1 MKRKLTFFVAA
12 LMAMSCFSVTAYAA
26 NFSDINDAPWEG
38 AKTYIN
44 SVADLGLMIGD
55 IDPNNGKTRFRPK
68 DKVTYCETTQL
79 AYMALKNTNSLIP
92 STENLSTK
100 WSQVLKSNNIPAWA
114 YDCVAYA
121 LENNIISLYDVS
133 RFMTKNGSKISDNYA
148 SRESVAVVF
157 GKSLAH
163 KYAVDESASLKY
175 KDASSISS
183 TSVPYVDLLSRLG
196 ILVGDTDN
204 NFTPKTYINRAEM
217 AVLVSKDYD
226 ILKNGNANVPSGG
239 GTTNGGTNGGTNNGG
254 TTATTEI
261 TGTVLTME
269 DYGGN
274 KMLTVLTSTS
284 QKLGFI
290 VNETTYTI
298 DGRTSA
304 NTQISAL
311 SLKAGDGVKVNYTGS
326 QINVLT
332 LTSSTTN
339 TTTSTVK
346 GTVDDITN
354 DKIYLVKS
362 STTGS
367 SDFYYYDTTYSITL
381 DGDKASLK
389 DLFDEFDAGGLDVEL
404 SLNSS
409 QKVVAIK
416 ATSDTSG
423 DVKGTLKDIDKD
435 EVKIKKSGSSSTK
448 TYEWAKSPK
457 ITYDGKTISSVSKM
471 IDEYDDTSKTI
482 TVTLYLNSK
491 DEITKMVAKKG
502 SSSSKNDDDVI
513 VGKLKD
519 LTSKEV
525 EVKNSDN
532 NKTETYDLADN
543 IKYKWEGKSADRRDI
558 KDELDEDEDTI
569 YVELT
574 LDDDGD
580 VKTLKA
586 SYDEDDFD
594 SSSSSSSSKKR
605 TGILLSVDKDEIRLD
620 DDDKGKTYY
629 DMPDDYED
637 DVEYR
642 LDGKSSTY
650 KKVRDAVK
658 DYDEVTAKVYL
669 NSDKEITKIDA
680 ETDDDSSS
688 SSSSSS
694 SKKGEIKKLTRGNIT
709 VGSSSNSYEL
719 ISNVSVTIDGDNSY
733 DINDLV
739 AAFGD
744 SRKFEAKLTVEHSIV
759 TKIAA
764 YTIEVEG
771 ELTSL
776 NTSKEKIF
784 IETKDGEEISFEY
797 DEDDVKVRVDGDK
810 EDIDYLKKRM
820 DKYTYDATLTIE
832 DGMVT
837 DIDADR

>member
-12 LMAMSCFSVTAYAA
+12 LMAMSCFSVTSYAA

-100 WSQVLKSNNIPAWA
+100 WSQVLKSNNIPTWA

-163 KYAVDESASLKY
+163 RYAVDEGASLKY
-175 KDASSISS
+175 KDAGSISS

-226 ILKNGNANVPSGG
+226 VLKNGNANVPSGG
-239 GTTNGGTNGGTNNGG
+239 GTTNGGTSNGGTSNGG
-254 TTATTEI
+254 ATATTEV
-261 TGTVLTME
+261 TGTVVSME

-332 LTSSTTN
+332 LTSSTAN

-367 SDFYYYDTTYSITL
+367 SDFYYYDTTFSITL
-381 DGDKASLK
+381 DGDKATLK
-389 DLFDEFDAGGLDVEL
+389 QLFDEFDDGGLDVEL

-448 TYEWAKSPK
+448 TYEWANNPK

-471 IDEYDDTSKTI
+471 IDEYEDTSKTI
-482 TVTLYLNSK
+482 TVSLYLNSK

-502 SSSSKNDDDVI
+502 SSSNSDDDVI
-513 VGKLKD
+513 VGKLRD
-519 LTSKEV
+519 LTSSEV
-525 EVKNSDN
+525 EVRNSDN

-543 IKYKWEGKSADRRDI
+543 IKYKWEGSSVDRRDI
-558 KDELDEDEDTI
+558 VDEMDDDTV

-574 LDDDGD
+574 LNDDDE

-586 SYDEDDFD
+586 SNDEDDFD
-594 SSSSSSSSKKR
+594 SSSSSSSKRKK
-605 TGILLSVDKDEIRLD
+605 TGILLSVDKDEIKMDED
-620 DDDKGKTYY
+620 DDGKEYY

-669 NSDKEITKIDA
+669 NSDKEVTKIDA
-680 ETDDDSSS
+680 ETDDDS

-733 DINDLV
+733 DINDLIK
-739 AAFGD
+739 AFGD

-764 YTIEVEG
+764 YTIEVDG

-784 IETKDGEEISFEY
+784 IETRDGEELSFEY
-797 DEDDVKVRVDGDK
+797 EEDDVKVKMDGDR
-810 EDIDYLKKRM
+810 EDIDYLKDRM

-832 DGMVT
+832 DGIVT
-837 DIDADR
+837 EIDAER